1 MPFKVEEYVFKELRE
16 EESAI
21 NSSIAGTAASSNNER
36 NLNVSDGDLDK
47 NEKPEEQSAS
57 PIIDKEAIERELKT
71 IIETTKQQALEESRI
86 IKEQAKKEGFELGYR
101 EGYEK
106 GLKDAKGIFDKIT
119 EEYTQKMQQAIEKLI
134 LTAKEI
140 SKKYEELENVATDM
154 ILDISKK
161 VIANEL
167 KVNKDA
173 INSMVKDAIGLTESN
188 KVKIKLNPDDASKL
202 DKELV
207 SNSKDVEIVEDE
219 SLKEGSI
226 IIEEENGN
234 VIDASVDTKLEQIK
248 GTLVNE

>member
-1 MPFKVEEYVFKELRE
+1 MPFKVEEYVFKELGE

>member
-1 MPFKVEEYVFKELRE
+1 MPFKVEEYVFRELVDKENTV
-16 EESAI
+16 SG
-21 NSSIAGTAASSNNER
+21 SVAGEVTSNNGA
-36 NLNVSDGDLDK
+36 NDSNINTDISDK
-47 NEKPEEQSAS
+47 KEKSNEQTSS
-57 PIIDKEAIERELKT
+57 LTIDKETIERELKT

-106 GLKDAKGIFDKIT
+106 GLNDAKGIFDKTI
-119 EEYTQKMQQAIEKLI
+119 EEYTRKMQQAIEKLI
-134 LTAKEI
+134 LTASEI

-167 KVNKDA
+167 KTNKDVV
-173 INSMVKDAIGLTESN
+173 NSMVKDAIGLTESN
-188 KVKIKLNPDDASKL
+188 KLKIKLNPEDASKL
-202 DKELV
+202 NKELIAD
-207 SNSKDVEIVEDE
+207 SKEIEIVEDG
-219 SLKEGSI
+219 SLNGGSV

>member
-1 MPFKVEEYVFKELRE
+1 MPFKVEEYVFRELADKENTVNGGVARGV
-16 EESAI
+16 I
-21 NSSIAGTAASSNNER
+21 SNNGA
-36 NLNVSDGDLDK
+36 NNSNVDSDISDK
-47 NEKPEEQSAS
+47 KEKSNEQSS
-57 PIIDKEAIERELKT
+57 SLTIDKETIERELKT

-106 GLKDAKGIFDKIT
+106 GLNDAKGIFEKTI
-119 EEYTQKMQQAIEKLI
+119 EKYTQKMQQAIEKLI
-134 LTAKEI
+134 LTASEI
-140 SKKYEELENVATDM
+140 SKKYEELENVVTDM

-167 KVNKDA
+167 KTNKDA
-173 INSMVKDAIGLTESN
+173 VNSMVKDAIGLTESN
-188 KVKIKLNPDDASKL
+188 KLKIKLNPEDASKL
-202 DKELV
+202 NKEFV
-207 SNSKDVEIVEDE
+207 ADSKEIEIVEDG
-219 SLKEGSI
+219 SLNEGSV